1 LNHLEAPWTYAA
13 KSSGTAHAFVGHMR
27 PGSVWTNIEK
37 PTLMKNSAVTHI
49 VEHDTVHN
57 KVHTYDKATG
67 KTTTVDGHKYKPT
80 N

>member
-1 LNHLEAPWTYAA
+1 MDASKLPQSYKKIYVRLIIRI
-13 KSSGTAHAFVGHMR
+13 VGHMR

-67 KTTTVDGHKYKPT
+67 ETTTVDGHKYKPT